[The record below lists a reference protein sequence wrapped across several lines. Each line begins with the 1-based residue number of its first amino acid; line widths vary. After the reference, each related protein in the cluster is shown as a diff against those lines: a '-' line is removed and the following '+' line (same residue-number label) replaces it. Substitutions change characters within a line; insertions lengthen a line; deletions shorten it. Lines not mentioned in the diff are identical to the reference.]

1 MTPTSFNE
9 ANFSGWIDLLQKGV
23 TAVATAGDNKYVG
36 NKYSYSSA
44 AKAASNLIAVFP
56 TICSSSISADTAYII
71 SKAVERKAFVILQL
85 ALTAANITDMRDG
98 IEYLRQF
105 HQNLKTN
112 SSAEDYMM
120 ALDKFADA
128 NGGSYAADRQE
139 MRKFLRMEE
148 STGILPLD
156 NIKETSIND
165 FMIRE
170 MGFGGIEIMGRIVS
184 EAKHEKRYNAGSTSN
199 DMYDDHSTNQYS
211 TTNHNYNSKYD
222 YSNDDYKE
230 MLKNE
235 KDKSKYQADREK
247 DERDNAKE
255 REKRRKEF
263 DTSRQSTAEYERDR
277 AKIRKDREQYEF
289 DRAREEDRMKD
300 LRRQQDDARKSS
312 VVNYI
317 KPPSALRDQD
327 VKKMNELVPMIMTV
341 SFKNTQTGGDV
352 NFIIGIKSKC
362 IKANSDEI
370 IKKIYNNN
378 QDGKGLVNF
387 IRATTGEIKFVKDLL
402 LGLDQNKQDVI
413 AASKR
418 GSNEEIWNTLKI
430 RAQNAKMYLR
440 QGAVNYASAITTVVI
455 SQEDADY
462 MYKTMNIDINNPHT
476 ALQFMKAYNLLGFCI
491 VDDTVEEAK
500 FLWDDGDPRFESV
513 SYTMLEREEKDQS
526 YKKVVNLLAKMR

>member
-23 TAVATAGDNKYVG
+23 TAVATAGDNKYV
-36 NKYSYSSA
+36 NAKKYSYSSA

-128 NGGSYAADRQE
+128 NGGSYVSDRSE
-139 MRKFLRMEE
+139 MRKFLKME
-148 STGILPLD
+148 STGIIPLD
-156 NIKETSIND
+156 NVKETSIND

-170 MGFGGIEIMGRIVS
+170 MGFGKLEITGRVLS
-184 EAKHEKRYNAGSTSN
+184 EDYKPPHKVYKDAGWSN
-199 DMYDDHSTNQYS
+199 DTYNDNSSHEYHNT
-211 TTNHNYNSKYD
+211 NYNSRYD
-222 YSNDDYKE
+222 YNNDDYKE
-230 MLKNE
+230 MLKH
-235 KDKSKYQADREK
+235 DRERSRYQS
-247 DERDNAKE
+247 EREKEENERAKE
-255 REKRRKEF
+255 REERHKEYDSSKKAAADAEKERNEIRRDRERYEFERRK
-263 DTSRQSTAEYERDR
+263 AEDQ
-277 AKIRKDREQYEF
+277 RKDAQ
-289 DRAREEDRMKD
+289 
-300 LRRQQDDARKSS
+300 RQQDDERRANT
-312 VVNYI
+312 VNYI

-327 VKKMNELVPMIMTV
+327 VKKMNELVPMIMQV
-341 SFKNTQTGGDV
+341 SFKNAQSGADV
-352 NFIIGIKSKC
+352 NFIVGIKSKC

>member
-9 ANFSGWIDLLQKGV
+9 ANTFSDWADLLQKGV
-23 TAVATAGDNKYVG
+23 TAIATAGDNKYT
-36 NKYSYSSA
+36 NSKQYSYSSA
-44 AKAASNLIAVFP
+44 AQAASNLMAVFP

-85 ALTAANITDMRDG
+85 ALAAANITDMRDG

-112 SSAEDYMM
+112 STMADYMM
-120 ALDKFADA
+120 AVDKFADET
-128 NGGSYAADRQE
+128 GGKYSTERNE
-139 MRKFLRMEE
+139 VHKFLNME
-148 STGILPLD
+148 STGIVPLD
-156 NIKETSIND
+156 NIKETSVND
-165 FMIRE
+165 FLIRE
-170 MGFGGIEIMGRIVS
+170 IGFGGFEITGRVINKDS
-184 EAKHEKRYNAGSTSN
+184 YEYPIRPMTEAG
-199 DMYDDHSTNQYS
+199 TN
-211 TTNHNYNSKYD
+211 
-222 YSNDDYKE
+222 
-230 MLKNE
+230 
-235 KDKSKYQADREK
+235 
-247 DERDNAKE
+247 
-255 REKRRKEF
+255 
-263 DTSRQSTAEYERDR
+263 
-277 AKIRKDREQYEF
+277 
-289 DRAREEDRMKD
+289 
-300 LRRQQDDARKSS
+300 
-312 VVNYI
+312 
-317 KPPSALRDQD
+317 KPAAALRDQD
-327 VKKMNELVPMIMTV
+327 VKKMNELVPMIMQV
-341 SFKNTQTGGDV
+341 SFKNTQTGADV
-352 NFIIGIKSKC
+352 NFIVGIKSKC